1 MKKRKIKYLRASR
14 GFLVIIFLV
23 TRWRFFEINLK
34 HSLFPSLE
42 SIQEILKKI
51 INFCCCLPKWK
62 IHNPV
67 NKQNLFVSLLFLLL
81 EVQSLLGWS
90 RLSIS
95 TLRYSAFLSFAKV
108 SLLSRQNCETQ
119 KQGGQPVLVGLDQL
133 RERTEEGLEEVLE
146 EKLPN
151 LPVAF
156 IKVHLFFHN
165 WTNRSDLRSTR
176 SWWRQKR
183 RGEKEKKIDW
193 RL

>member
-1 MKKRKIKYLRASR
+1 MKT
-14 GFLVIIFLV
+14 FEIIF
-23 TRWRFFEINLK
+23 K
-34 HSLFPSLE
+34 YSLFPSLE
-42 SIQEILKKI
+42 SIKELWSFVKI

-67 NKQNLFVSLLFLLL
+67 NKHNLFVSLLFLLL

-133 RERTEEGLEEVLE
+133 RERTEEELEEVLE

-156 IKVHLFFHN
+156 IKVHLFFHV

-176 SWWRQKR
+176 SWWRQRR
-183 RGEKEKKIDW
+183 RGEKEKKID
-193 RL
+193 